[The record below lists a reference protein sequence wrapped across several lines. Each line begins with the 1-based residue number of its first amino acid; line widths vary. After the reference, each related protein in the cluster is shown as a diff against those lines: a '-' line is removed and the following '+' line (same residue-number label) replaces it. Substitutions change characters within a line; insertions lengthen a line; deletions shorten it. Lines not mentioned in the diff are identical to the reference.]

1 MKTTIKIL
9 GTGCTKCKITFDLIT
24 ELVEQNNIN
33 ASIEK
38 IEDMMQIMEY
48 NVLSTPAVIINEKL
62 VVFGRVP
69 NKEEILNFIN
79 NDTTPSDSK
88 EEGCCSQSNCC

>member
-1 MKTTIKIL
+1 MKTIIKIL
-9 GTGCTKCKITFDLIT
+9 GTGCSKCKITHDIIT
-24 ELVEQNNIN
+24 DIVKQNQID
-33 ASIEK
+33 ATIEK

-62 VVFGRVP
+62 VVFGRIP

-79 NDTTPSDSK
+79 NETIA
-88 EEGCCSQSNCC
+88 